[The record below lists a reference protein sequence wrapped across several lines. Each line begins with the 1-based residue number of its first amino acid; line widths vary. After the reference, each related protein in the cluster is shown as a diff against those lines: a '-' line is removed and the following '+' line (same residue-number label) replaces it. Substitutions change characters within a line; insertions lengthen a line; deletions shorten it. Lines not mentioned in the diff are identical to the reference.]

1 MLICAATG
9 NAGKL
14 KEIRRILEAQGHTVK
29 SQKELGIT
37 LEPEETG
44 TTFAENARIKARAI
58 CEAAGLPTLADD
70 SGLAVDALDGAPGV
84 YSARY
89 CGRHGDDEANNDKLL
104 AALSDVEEGR
114 RTAKFV
120 SAVCFYL
127 PSGRQ
132 LTVLGECP
140 GRVGFERAG
149 ANGFGYDPLFIPD
162 EVGMPGQGAAC
173 EANAARRTYAQL
185 SAQEKDAISHRGVAM
200 AKLDRELPAFLAAGE
215 GAGAPI
221 TAIEGTLGFERN
233 QKRDGDR
240 LTRALR

>member
-1 MLICAATG
+1 M
-9 NAGKL
+9 KL
-14 KEIRRILEAQGHTVK
+14 VLASKNQHKLLEMEHILRDLGLEVVLE
-29 SQKELGIT
+29 SQVGVDVDV
-37 LEPEETG
+37 EETG
-44 TTFAENARIKARAI
+44 TTFLENAALKARAVM
-58 CEAAGLPTLADD
+58 EASGMAAIADD
-70 SGLAVDALDGAPGV
+70 SGLMVDALDGAPGV

-104 AALSDVEEGR
+104 AALSGVEEGSR
-114 RTAKFV
+114 GAKFV

-127 PSGRQ
+127 PGGRQ

-140 GRVGFERAG
+140 GRVGFARAG
-149 ANGFGYDPLFIPD
+149 TNGFGYDPLFIPD
-162 EVGMPGQGAAC
+162 EVGLPGGGKAP
-173 EANAARRTYAQL
+173 NAEGRSYAQL
-185 SAQEKDAISHRGVAM
+185 EDWEKDAISHRGVAM
-200 AKLDRELPAFLAAGE
+200 AKLDKELPAFLAAGE

>member
-44 TTFAENARIKARAI
+44 TTFDENALIKARAI

-70 SGLAVDALDGAPGV
+70 SGLSVDALGGAPGV

-104 AALSDVEEGR
+104 AALAGVEEGR

-127 PSGRQ
+127 PGGRS

-149 ANGFGYDPLFIPD
+149 SNGFGYDPLFIPN
-162 EVGMPGQGAAC
+162 EVGLAGGGKAP
-173 EANAARRTYAQL
+173 NAQSRSYAQL
-185 SAQEKDAISHRGVAM
+185 ADWEKDAISHRGVAM
-200 AKLDRELPAFLAAGE
+200 AKLDRELPAFLAAGQ

-221 TAIEGTLGFERN
+221 TAIEGSLGFERN
-233 QKRDGDR
+233 EKRDGEC
-240 LTRALR
+240 LTRELR

>member
-29 SQKELGIT
+29 SQKELGIA

-44 TTFAENARIKARAI
+44 ATFAENALIKARAI
-58 CEAAGLPTLADD
+58 CLVSGLPTLADD
-70 SGLAVDALDGAPGV
+70 SGLAVDALNGAPGV

-104 AALSDVEEGR
+104 AALAGVEQGR

-120 SAVCFYL
+120 SAVCLYL
-127 PSGRQ
+127 PDGRQ

-140 GRVGFERAG
+140 GRVGFARAG
-149 ANGFGYDPLFIPD
+149 TNGFGYDPLFIPD
-162 EVGMPGQGAAC
+162 EVGLAGGGKAP
-173 EANAARRTYAQL
+173 NAESRSYAQL
-185 SAQEKDAISHRGVAM
+185 EDWEKDAISHRGVAM
-200 AKLDRELPAFLAAGE
+200 AKLDKELPAFLAAGP

-221 TAIEGTLGFERN
+221 TAVEKSLGFERN
-233 QKRDGDR
+233 EKRDGDR